1 MAALQAIDP
10 RGCSLDYA
18 APNSISFHEPVTA
31 ERETRLTDV
40 ITFTFTVFWVYNELL
55 AQILD
60 CTVYTNDSISVE
72 ERKPY
77 VYIIGTLSNRV

>member
-31 ERETRLTDV
+31 TRLTGV
-40 ITFTFTVFWVYNELL
+40 ITFTSFAVYNELL

-60 CTVYTNDSISVE
+60 CTVHTNDSISVE

-77 VYIIGTLSNRV
+77 VYIIGTLSNRVQ